1 MTTEFR
7 KYRGWNASH
16 IGWYWGGMTVQGIL
30 PYYYHRLSAP
40 NRSLIVDRCEY
51 NSMADTPDCLRPS
64 ILDLRS
70 AHFTVCQKPWGCWM
84 RMRDNPLCHDL
95 HQTWFQYRQEAEI
108 FYGLLTPQTVPEDYA
123 TIFRNNIKGQLGV
136 SSGSETVIAETE
148 RSNGRAGGSSSF
160 RVNVEVRPDGPYGN
174 RSINDINSRI
184 SLVTTA
190 AQQRVCR
197 RGGQGGYQPMALQR
211 ARWPDQAV
219 ATKDNPFAHYVR
231 NVVRDTSADRFDP
244 VLPESQY
251 ASLHGPFD

>member
-40 NRSLIVDRCEY
+40 NRSLIVDRCVY

-64 ILDLRS
+64 ILDLNS

-108 FYGLLTPQTVPEDYA
+108 FYGLLTSQTLPEDYT
-123 TIFRNNIKGQLGV
+123 TIFRKTLKGGL
-136 SSGSETVIAETE
+136 SHS
-148 RSNGRAGGSSSF
+148 GGSDKKTEGFIAGTSPEDLAAG
-160 RVNVEVRPDGPYGN
+160 VNGN

-190 AQQRVCR
+190 SQQRVCR
-197 RGGQGGYQPMALQR
+197 RGGQGGYQPMALLR
-211 ARWPDQAV
+211 AQWPAQAV
-219 ATKDNPFAHYVR
+219 ATKENPFAHYAR
-231 NVVRDTSADRFDP
+231 NVVRDASADRFDP

-251 ASLHGPFD
+251 ASPHGPFD